1 MNKRVKDSAIWLA
14 NTLYNR
20 TARQSAARCRLPI
33 DPFRAMNEY
42 FDAVWVLTIAR
53 NANRRAYIDRQFQ
66 GLKFEYFEGVD
77 GKNITE
83 SDPRVDFRQA
93 SETNGRAFKL
103 NEAACA
109 LSHVSMLR
117 AVVDRGLKNA
127 LIFEDDTA
135 LVARQAPWIPYC
147 LERLPGD
154 WELFYLGYR
163 DGELRGY
170 LREFQ
175 ERFGRPRNA
184 QEVVSRTV
192 GRGLRTA
199 AGHELIHAYA
209 VTRQGAL
216 KLLEGVYP
224 IRDVADGWIERK
236 VLARQISAYIS
247 IPKIFVQQSDLGS
260 SIHGS

>member
-1 MNKRVKDSAIWLA
+1 MNKKLKNGAIWLA

-20 TARQSAARCRLPI
+20 TARQLSPRCRLSR
-33 DPFRAMNEY
+33 DPLRAMNEY
-42 FDAVWVLTIAR
+42 FDAVWVLTISR
-53 NANRRAYIDRQFQ
+53 NAQRRTHIDRQFQ
-66 GLKFEYFEGVD
+66 GLRFEYFEGVD
-77 GKNITE
+77 GGTITE
-83 SDPRVDFRQA
+83 SDPRVDFRRA
-93 SETNGRAFKL
+93 SEKNGRPFKL

-109 LSHVSMLR
+109 LSHVSMLQ
-117 AVVDRGLKNA
+117 AIVDQGLKRA
-127 LIFEDDTA
+127 LIFEDDAA
-135 LVARQAPWIPYC
+135 LVAKASPWIPYC
-147 LERLPGD
+147 LERLPDD

-184 QEVVSRTV
+184 EEVVSRTV

-209 VTRQGAL
+209 VTRPGAL
-216 KLLEGVYP
+216 KLLQGVYP
-224 IRDVADGWIERK
+224 IRDVADGWIEEK
-236 VLARQISAYIS
+236 VLTRKINAYIS

>member
-1 MNKRVKDSAIWLA
+1 MNKNLKNSAIWLA
-14 NTLYNR
+14 NTFYNR
-20 TARQSAARCRLPI
+20 TAKETPRLCQLSP

-42 FDAVWVLTIAR
+42 FDVVWVLTIAR
-53 NANRRAYIDRQFQ
+53 NGHRRANIERQFP
-66 GLKFEYFEGVD
+66 GLRFEYYEGTD
-77 GKNITE
+77 GKTITD
-83 SDPRVDFRQA
+83 SDPRVDFARA
-93 SETNGRAFKL
+93 SETNGRPFKL

-109 LSHVSMLR
+109 LSHFGMLQE
-117 AVVDRGLKNA
+117 VVDRGLKKA
-127 LIFEDDTA
+127 LIFEDDAA
-135 LVARQAPWIPYC
+135 LIAREARWIPYC
-147 LERLPGD
+147 LERLPED

-170 LREFQ
+170 LRELQ
-175 ERFGRPRNA
+175 EQLGRQKNPE
-184 QEVVSRTV
+184 EVVSRTV

-209 VTRQGAL
+209 VTLQGAR
-216 KLLEGVYP
+216 KLLDGVYP

>member
-1 MNKRVKDSAIWLA
+1 MNKELKNSAIWLA

-20 TARQSAARCRLPI
+20 MAKESPRHCQLSA
-33 DPFRAMNEY
+33 DPFRAINEY

-53 NANRRAYIDRQFQ
+53 NSHRRANIERQFP
-66 GLKFEYFEGVD
+66 GLRFEYFEGTD
-77 GKNITE
+77 GRTITE
-83 SDPRVDFRQA
+83 SDPRVDFGQA
-93 SETNGRAFKL
+93 SAANGRPFLL

-109 LSHVSMLR
+109 LSHVSMLE
-117 AVVDRGLKNA
+117 AVVHRRLKRA
-127 LIFEDDTA
+127 LIFEDDVA
-135 LVARQAPWIPYC
+135 LVPKASPWIPYC
-147 LERLPGD
+147 LERLPND
-154 WELFYLGYR
+154 WELFYLGYG

-175 ERFGRPRNA
+175 ERLGRPRNPE
-184 QEVVSRTV
+184 EVVSRRV
-192 GRGLRTA
+192 GRGIRTA

-209 VTRQGAL
+209 VTLQGAR
-216 KLLEGVYP
+216 KLLEGAYP

-236 VLARQISAYIS
+236 VLTGQISAYIS